1 MRGPRLYAGVGGFEG
16 AGSGYVKGSGLGTR
30 IRAARGLYAENFG
43 GVMLWDGSEAAL
55 NVDQYGVD
63 YLEYAKSALH

>member
-1 MRGPRLYAGVGGFEG
+1 
-16 AGSGYVKGSGLGTR
+16 VKGSGLGTR
-30 IRAARGLYAENFG
+30 VRTARGLYIESFG

-63 YLEYAKSALH
+63 YLEYAKTVLH